1 MRLAG
6 DVAVVTGAGSGI
18 GRAIALRFAAEGA
31 HVVAVDLDAAGLAR
45 LAAEI
50 GGDGLSVIRADVRA
64 TDAPAR
70 IIAACP
76 RPPRHLVNNAGIGN
90 AKSATETTD
99 EDFDRYIDSNL
110 RSLFRLSRDFIA
122 TSTDART
129 IVNIASIFGITGFPG
144 VAPYA
149 AAKAGVIGL
158 TRQMAAD
165 YAARGLRINAIAP
178 GLIATPA
185 TAGRMDGNE
194 RFRRLTLGQ
203 IPMARAGAPEEV
215 AAAAAFLCSYDSS
228 YITGQ
233 TLVVDGGWS
242 ATHVQGA

>member
-6 DVAVVTGAGSGI
+6 DIAIVTGAGSGI
-18 GRAIALRFAAEGA
+18 GRAIAIRFAAEGA
-31 HVVAVDLDAAGLAR
+31 HVVAADLDADALAT

-50 GGDGLSVIRADVRA
+50 DAGSLTPVQADVRA
-64 TDAPAR
+64 NDAPAR

-76 RPPRHLVNNAGIGN
+76 RPPRHLVNNAGLGN
-90 AKSATETTD
+90 AKGALETTD
-99 EDFDRYIDSNL
+99 ADFDLYIDINL
-110 RSLFRLSRDFIA
+110 RTVFRLSREFIA
-122 TSTDART
+122 SSADAGT

-165 YAARGLRINAIAP
+165 FAARGLRINAIAP
-178 GLIATPA
+178 GLVATPA
-185 TAGRMDGNE
+185 TAGRLNGNE

-203 IPMARAGAPEEV
+203 IPMGRAGAPEEV
-215 AAAAAFLCSYDSS
+215 AATAAFLCSSDSS

-233 TLVVDGGWS
+233 TIVVDGGWS